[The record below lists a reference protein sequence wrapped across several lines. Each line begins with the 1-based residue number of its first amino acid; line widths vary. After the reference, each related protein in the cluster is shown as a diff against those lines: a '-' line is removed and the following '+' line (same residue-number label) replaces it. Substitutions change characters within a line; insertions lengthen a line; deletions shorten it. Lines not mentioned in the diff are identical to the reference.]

1 MNSNCDG
8 GLGHS
13 TPISGTFLDCCA
25 RAARGQT
32 AAALPN
38 VTMNSRRLMGFTPV
52 AETRSL
58 AHLFRDLCW
67 LTRDFGTGRTRTA
80 CPLWVKSRHLHCT
93 SPCPLYP
100 QKRTYAMQLWM
111 SAMGQKRTSPSS
123 KSQLAHRQNDLA
135 LTSFV

>member
-80 CPLWVKSRHLHCT
+80 CPLWVTCGRRLGKNFLTLLQHWSGAVT
-93 SPCPLYP
+93 CPACLCGGFGRWP
-100 QKRTYAMQLWM
+100 
-111 SAMGQKRTSPSS
+111 
-123 KSQLAHRQNDLA
+123 
-135 LTSFV
+135 